1 MSEIYDI
8 QYADEAV
15 ADIRTLRAYDQRK
28 VLDGIKEHLTHR
40 PKSVSR
46 TRIKAMVQPFWSQ
59 FRLRVEDFR
68 VYYDVDGESHEVN
81 VLRVLQK
88 TTQSTPETTP

>member
-1 MSEIYDI
+1 MRMKPP
-8 QYADEAV
+8 
-15 ADIRTLRAYDQRK
+15 RTSAHC
-28 VLDGIKEHLTHR
+28 VLTIGERFLNGIKEHLTHQ
-40 PKSVSR
+40 PKFVSR

-68 VYYDVDGESHEVN
+68 VYYDVNDESHAVN

-88 TTQSTPETTP
+88 TTQATPETTP